1 MECTNIINVNR
12 WFQNSHKLYFYLKGS
27 GHHQCSCSLPL
38 CCRPNGELSNQK
50 LLPSHKHTHTH
61 TDKHTHTKTH
71 TQTHTQTHAHT
82 MVSNQ
87 KLLPSHSLFD
97 PETQNQP
104 RSHPATHPTNFVV
117 SSPMMIKELT
127 KHLCLFITVSRY
139 ITCYEGQREKFNLT
153 YYKTDCW
160 LLKGRNRQK
169 KTRFSGRVKIKTRIK
184 MAFPECST
192 FSLSVW
198 LGQRSDRG
206 MCGAKIESKA
216 GTKLNITG
224 ANYTFFIRLLMR

>member
-1 MECTNIINVNR
+1 MNSQILKLHLSLEDSCAGKIKRNEKPTQILNYISFSNRDQALKRMECTNIINVNR

-153 YYKTDCW
+153 YYKTDC
-160 LLKGRNRQK
+160 
-169 KTRFSGRVKIKTRIK
+169 
-184 MAFPECST
+184 
-192 FSLSVW
+192 
-198 LGQRSDRG
+198 
-206 MCGAKIESKA
+206 
-216 GTKLNITG
+216 
-224 ANYTFFIRLLMR
+224 